1 MKANHFDLFSPE
13 VLRLAK
19 ALNEQKNKTLAEH
32 NLKGSN
38 ARCLCRVA
46 QDREI
51 GANAVE
57 IAAYCKI
64 DKAQTSRC
72 MQELTA
78 MGLVFRDDAQGRKY
92 KQKYRLTE
100 AGERVADDLAARALG
115 VRTALGKGISE
126 QEMAFF
132 EQILEKLCR
141 NYEACELMN

>member
-1 MKANHFDLFSPE
+1 MKVTHFDLFSPD

-38 ARCLCRVA
+38 ARCLCRIA

-57 IAAYCKI
+57 IATYCKI

-78 MGLVFRDDAQGRKY
+78 MGLVYRDDAEGRKY
-92 KQKYRLTE
+92 KQKYRLTAE
-100 AGERVADDLAARALG
+100 GERVADDLVSRAAA
-115 VRTALGKGISE
+115 VRSILGKGISE
-126 QEMAFF
+126 QEMASF
-132 EQILEKLCR
+132 EQTLEKLCR
-141 NYEACELMN
+141 NYGACDQMD